1 MDAKICD
8 VCGKTFI
15 PGVGKGPSVLG
26 HIVDNR
32 IILERNDYG
41 TRDRVF
47 VYDLCNDCLG
57 YLDNWFSVRRAAPVD
72 KEK

>member
-32 IILERNDYG
+32 IIFKRNEG
-41 TRDRVF
+41 ARDRVF
-47 VYDLCNDCLG
+47 VYDLCDDCLG
-57 YLDNWFSVRRAAPVD
+57 YLDNWLSVRGAAPVD